1 MAGTATAIE
10 PLFRSVHHA
19 LAFAYGV
26 SATDI
31 VKMPSLYKMRG
42 EGGTDEYGGPF
53 GRHAQAAQVLSLV
66 KRTVEHNPLPMMD
79 LLEVCW
85 GRNYHKAEP
94 RLINYVASCLPTGIY
109 QRRGL
114 RAIVLGYTGQS
125 VSADALAGLLKKRKQ
140 TALEWRRLGYD
151 HLDALHYQT
160 FGLIE
165 PAMIEAGLIQC

>member
-66 KRTVEHNPLPMMD
+66 RRTLGHKPLMVTYLD
-79 LLEVCW
+79 VCW
-85 GRNYHKAEP
+85 GRDYHKAEP
-94 RLINYVASCLPTGIY
+94 HLINYISSCLPTGIY

-114 RAIVLGYTGQS
+114 QAILLSYCGQP
-125 VSADALAGLLKKRKQ
+125 VSAEKLAGLLKKRKE
-140 TALEWRRLGYD
+140 TALEWRRMAYD
-151 HLDALHYQT
+151 HLDGMHREIFNL
-160 FGLIE
+160 LE
-165 PAMIEAGLIQC
+165 PAMIEAGLV